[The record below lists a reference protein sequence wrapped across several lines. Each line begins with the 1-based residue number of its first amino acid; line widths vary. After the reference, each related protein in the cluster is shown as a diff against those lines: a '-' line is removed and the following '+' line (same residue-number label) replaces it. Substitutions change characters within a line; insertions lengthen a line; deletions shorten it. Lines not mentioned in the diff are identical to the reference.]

1 MKKLRRWPE
10 KSSDLVFASD
20 REDDEVEAEL
30 KQAAEANRK
39 PDGRHRRMP
48 AGSLP
53 AGHVRANDPGLTGV
67 HGVSSA
73 DQHRSNLEPVPHAI
87 DIGDDDW
94 RDRRVVDID
103 AEAVSQLL
111 VETAGGGEVS
121 HGAPLDLQV
130 TLWQCSTMPPSG
142 DARPELLSGTL
153 ELIVLRTLTVMGSQH
168 AYGIAARIEQVAE
181 QAIRLNQGTL
191 YPALVRLE
199 QKGWIKGAW
208 QTTENNREAK
218 YYTITRS
225 GVRALSEQ
233 AAWWQRSAGLVNRLL
248 TSEAE

>member
-1 MKKLRRWPE
+1 MQ
-10 KSSDLVFASD
+10 S
-20 REDDEVEAEL
+20 
-30 KQAAEANRK
+30 
-39 PDGRHRRMP
+39 
-48 AGSLP
+48 
-53 AGHVRANDPGLTGV
+53 
-67 HGVSSA
+67 
-73 DQHRSNLEPVPHAI
+73 
-87 DIGDDDW
+87 
-94 RDRRVVDID
+94 
-103 AEAVSQLL
+103 
-111 VETAGGGEVS
+111 
-121 HGAPLDLQV
+121 
-130 TLWQCSTMPPSG
+130 SG

-225 GVRALSEQ
+225 GVRALAEQ
-233 AAWWQRSAGLVNRLL
+233 AAWWQRPRRQPPWVCSPQVWPQVVPPLAWSR
-248 TSEAE
+248 TSRPAP